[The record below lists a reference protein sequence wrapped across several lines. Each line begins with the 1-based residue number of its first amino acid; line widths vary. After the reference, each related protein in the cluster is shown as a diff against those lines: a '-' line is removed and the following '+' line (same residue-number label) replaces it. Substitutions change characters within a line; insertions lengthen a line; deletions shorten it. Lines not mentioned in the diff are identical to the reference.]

1 MFKDFREFISRGSVI
16 NLAIGVIMGAA
27 FTSIVNSLV
36 EDMFMPL
43 IGVLL
48 GGVNFEDLAFQ
59 VGEASI
65 NYGMFI
71 QAVINFLL
79 VALILFFILRAILA
93 VEKELGP
100 EEDKAAEE
108 KLQPPEDIQLLTE
121 IRDLL
126 KEKSSAADIN
136 K

>member
-79 VALILFFILRAILA
+79 VARILFFILRAILA
-93 VEKELGP
+93 VEKELGS
-100 EEDKAAEE
+100 EEDNAAEE

>member
-1 MFKDFREFISRGSVI
+1 MFKDFRDFISRGSVI

-43 IGVLL
+43 IGAIL

-93 VEKELGP
+93 VEKELSS
-100 EEDKAAEE
+100 EQDKPAEGE
-108 KLQPPEDIQLLTE
+108 PQPPEDIQLLTE

-126 KEKSSAADIN
+126 RESSTTARAD
-136 K
+136 

>member
-1 MFKDFREFISRGSVI
+1 MFKDFRDFISRGSVI

-93 VEKELGP
+93 VEKELDS
-100 EEDKAAEE
+100 EEDKVVEE
-108 KLQPPEDIQLLTE
+108 QPQPPEDIQLLTE

-126 KEKSSAADIN
+126 KERGS
-136 K
+136 